1 MGRCMCVWWGRG
13 VRMMAVPENHY
24 LQIMVCNGNLGF
36 SITSS
41 VNIACINEKQYFIL
55 PKWVRDHRAKLLLCL
70 HTKCACCIR
79 HPVQAPFSLTN
90 NQESNNKRIELVD
103 GLEHANLT
111 LHYIVLFHLL
121 STYSLFS
128 SVYVRI

>member
-1 MGRCMCVWWGRG
+1 MGKRSYCKIVIVFAHEMCM
-13 VRMMAVPENHY
+13 
-24 LQIMVCNGNLGF
+24 
-36 SITSS
+36 
-41 VNIACINEKQYFIL
+41 
-55 PKWVRDHRAKLLLCL
+55 L
-70 HTKCACCIR
+70 HKTN
-79 HPVQAPFSLTN
+79 PVQAPFFLTN